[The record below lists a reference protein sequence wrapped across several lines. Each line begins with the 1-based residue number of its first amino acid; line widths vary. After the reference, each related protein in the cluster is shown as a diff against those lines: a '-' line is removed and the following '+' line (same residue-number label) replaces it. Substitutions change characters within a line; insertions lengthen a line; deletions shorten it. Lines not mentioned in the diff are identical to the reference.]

1 VQLTIT
7 DLGGTSGLA
16 ALAAWSG
23 MTMDK
28 ETAEQVEKVYK
39 QGERTVREE
48 YRKDGSQGEV
58 TVLLTNGVIVEAK
71 GQQVDLAALK
81 KALAAVG
88 LDKLEGIKRPAK
100 A

>member
-1 VQLTIT
+1 
-7 DLGGTSGLA
+7 
-16 ALAAWSG
+16 
-23 MTMDK
+23 
-28 ETAEQVEKVYK
+28 
-39 QGERTVREE
+39 
-48 YRKDGSQGEV
+48 
-58 TVLLTNGVIVEAK
+58 VLLTNGVIVEAK